1 MTVDTRGHERG
12 PVFRCLAASLLV
24 VVLVEI
30 VSASVVAA
38 WSDQSFSDVT
48 NSFAVT
54 NLAIALCFG
63 GCGALLAWHRPRHPV
78 GWLFG
83 LSGVLQGATGVAAT
97 VLLAVGAAGQ
107 LSASTRVAATVFSW
121 AWPWSIGVGFLLA
134 LLFFPDGRLPSRR
147 WRPVAVL
154 IGLTGVAFVLSS
166 GTDPASSLVGGRLF
180 PHAGAWDGYARAGVL
195 WTGVAVLNL
204 ACMITVVGSLAV
216 RYRRG
221 DEIVRR
227 QLLWLILAG
236 IAVVVVVTPVV
247 LLRVGSVLLLLVIL
261 FVPAAIVI
269 AVLRYNLLDVRL
281 VVSLSVSWAVL
292 SAVVCLLYVVLVGVL
307 GSVLAGAAS
316 AVLATAVVALAAHP
330 LRMWL
335 QAHVDRLFY
344 GDRSDPR
351 RVFDRVGSRL
361 HGPDGLA
368 ALAAAIAES
377 LRLPFV
383 AIRAD
388 GKELAAV
395 GDASSTIHT
404 VPLLR
409 DGARVGELLVGAR
422 KGDHRVSRKDRDL
435 LDLIAAPV
443 ALAVHATVL
452 AEELRS
458 ARARVV
464 SGREEE
470 RRRMRRD
477 LHDGLGPLLTGIGF
491 KADAALNYVRA
502 QPAEA
507 VELLGQLRT
516 ETADALEDVRRL
528 VYDLRPPVLDDYGL
542 IEALRRQAAR
552 LDRGHDGSPLR
563 VHIEAPAMMPDLPAA
578 VEVAVYRIATEA
590 LVNVARHSSASNA
603 AVTIR
608 VDELSVHLS
617 VLDDGGPADHVWV
630 RGVGLTS
637 MAERAAEL
645 GGTLTAGPA
654 NDGSE
659 VVAILPVDMEHT
671 TSGPAVLD
679 RAT

>member
-1 MTVDTRGHERG
+1 MTAKVRRHQREPD
-12 PVFRCLAASLLV
+12 FRWLAAALLV
-24 VVLVEI
+24 VVVFEI
-30 VSASVVAA
+30 VGATLVAVRN
-38 WSDQSFSDVT
+38 DQSFADVT
-48 NSFAVT
+48 NSFALT
-54 NLAIALCFG
+54 NLTIALGFG
-63 GCGALLAWHRPRHPV
+63 GCGALLAWHRPHHPV

-97 VLLAVGAAGQ
+97 VLLAVASADQ
-107 LSASTRVAATVFSW
+107 ASASTRLAATVFSW

-134 LLFFPDGRLPSRR
+134 LLFFPDGRLPSLR
-147 WRPVAVL
+147 WRPVAVA
-154 IGLTGVAFVLSS
+154 IGLSGVAFVLSS
-166 GTDPASSLVGGRLF
+166 GTDPNSSLIGGRLF
-180 PHAGAWDGYARAGVL
+180 PHAGAWEGYARAGAL
-195 WTGVAVLNL
+195 WMGVAVLNI
-204 ACMITVVGSLAV
+204 ACMITVVASLGV

-221 DEIVRR
+221 EEVVRR

-236 IAVVVVVTPVV
+236 IAVVAVVTPVV

-269 AVLRYNLLDVRL
+269 AVLRHNLLDIRL

-292 SAVVCLLYVVLVGVL
+292 SAVVGLIYVVLVGVL
-307 GSVLAGAAS
+307 GSVLVGGAS

-335 QAHVDRLFY
+335 QARVDRLFY

-351 RVFDRVGSRL
+351 RVFGRVGSRL

-383 AIRAD
+383 AIRSD
-388 GKELAAV
+388 GMELAAV
-395 GDASSTIHT
+395 GDPSSTILT

-422 KGDHRVSRKDRDL
+422 RGDHRITRKDQDL
-435 LDLIAAPV
+435 LDMVAAPV

-452 AEELRS
+452 AEELRA
-458 ARARVV
+458 ARARVI

-491 KADAALNYVRA
+491 KADAALNYVRV
-502 QPAEA
+502 QPDEA
-507 VELLGQLRT
+507 AELLTQLRA
-516 ETADALEDVRRL
+516 ETANALEDVRRL

-542 IEALRRQAAR
+542 VEALRRQATR
-552 LDRGHDGSPLR
+552 LDRGHDGISLG
-563 VHIEAPAMMPDLPAA
+563 VYIEAPATMPDLPAA

-590 LVNVARHSSASNA
+590 LVNVVRHATATTA
-603 AVTIR
+603 AISIQ
-608 VDELSVHLS
+608 VDEWSVRLS
-617 VLDDGGPADHVWV
+617 VLDDGASADRVWV

-654 NDGSE
+654 DGGSE
-659 VVAILPVDMEHT
+659 VVAILPLDLEQT
-671 TSGPAVLD
+671 TSRTSVVD
-679 RAT
+679 RAP